1 MLLKTACMLF
11 YLVMDIKF
19 HTRNASVLRESFSNL
34 CSFELVN
41 EKFQLSQIAL
51 PVQ

>member
-1 MLLKTACMLF
+1 MLF

-19 HTRNASVLRESFSNL
+19 HTRNASVLCESSSNL

-41 EKFQLSQIAL
+41 EKCQIAL